1 VLVPCPTFLIRHPGA
16 GPVMVD
22 TGLHPS
28 IASDPRQ
35 NFGRSALRVATP
47 EQEPGQ
53 DVPAQLRKRGIEP
66 SDVGVV
72 VMTHLHVDHASAISE
87 FPDST
92 FVLSEAEWIDAT
104 SGSRPAMRGYR
115 PAHYDF
121 VFDYRTIDF
130 GRGNIS
136 SYASFGRTF
145 DLFGDGSVRLAYT
158 PGHTAGH
165 ICLHAPEQ
173 RFLLAGDHVLDPI
186 SPNVSLIL
194 EEFGNPLGDYLDSL
208 HRIADLAPRVSYGG
222 HGETVAEPA
231 GRARAIAAHHDD
243 RLERTRAALGHEPRS
258 GYEVSLSLF
267 GSGLPP
273 IQRRFAV
280 AETLSHL
287 ERLVVLGRAARGGDG
302 RSVTYTGAQ
311 PGGRD
316 TA

>member
-1 VLVPCPTFLIRHPGA
+1 MKIHAEPKPLHEPLAGGKPGSTVTVEPLISGHVRWPLALMESPGGSFLTLKLTRALFTQGGRVLVPCPTFLIRHPGA

-66 SDVGVV
+66 HDVGVV

-104 SGSRPAMRGYR
+104 SGGRPAMRGYR

-158 PGHTAGH
+158 PGHSAGH
-165 ICLHAPEQ
+165 MS
-173 RFLLAGDHVLDPI
+173 V
-186 SPNVSLIL
+186 
-194 EEFGNPLGDYLDSL
+194 
-208 HRIADLAPRVSYGG
+208 
-222 HGETVAEPA
+222 VA
-231 GRARAIAAHHDD
+231 
-243 RLERTRAALGHEPRS
+243 RLRERDF
-258 GYEVSLSLF
+258 V
-267 GSGLPP
+267 
-273 IQRRFAV
+273 I
-280 AETLSHL
+280 
-287 ERLVVLGRAARGGDG
+287 GGDAVYTYRQLEG
-302 RSVTYTGAQ
+302 APPPPRPFDPHNWRRSLQELKLFHSQFPHAIIT
-311 PGGRD
+311 P
-316 TA
+316 